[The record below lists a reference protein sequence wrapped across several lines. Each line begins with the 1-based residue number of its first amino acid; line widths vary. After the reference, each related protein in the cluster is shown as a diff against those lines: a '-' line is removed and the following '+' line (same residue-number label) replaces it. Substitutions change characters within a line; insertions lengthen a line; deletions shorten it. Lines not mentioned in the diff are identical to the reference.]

1 MDTIQTAIV
10 NLLALNY
17 LIKETKRYS
26 YWPRGTVKKINK
38 TLNIPLTEKF
48 YPVTSV
54 TFYTIIQVLD
64 DQLLI
69 SESQVVA
76 SKNRG

>member
-1 MDTIQTAIV
+1 M
-10 NLLALNY
+10 
-17 LIKETKRYS
+17 
-26 YWPRGTVKKINK
+26 KKINK
-38 TLNIPLTEKF
+38 TLNVPLTEKF
-48 YPVTSV
+48 HPRTFV